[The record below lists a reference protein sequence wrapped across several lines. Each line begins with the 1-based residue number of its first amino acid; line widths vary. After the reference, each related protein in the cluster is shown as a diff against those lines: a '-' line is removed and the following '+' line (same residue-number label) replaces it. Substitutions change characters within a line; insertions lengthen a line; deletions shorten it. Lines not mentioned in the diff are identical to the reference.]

1 MAGWLPG
8 AYCRPPTSRG
18 AGVTRLVS
26 QVVVM
31 RPARGPH
38 LASRT
43 PIGESGQRGHILQ
56 QYRRPRRTS
65 TATKPIGEEYG

>member
-8 AYCRPPTSRG
+8 AYLQTADIPG

-65 TATKPIGEEYG
+65 TATRPIGEEYG